1 MRTSWIVLLLIAACH
16 RAPPATGT
24 SVQAEPTL
32 SEPSKAAALRDLRQ
46 NIAAVR
52 AAIANQQSPVYATDK
67 LLLAA
72 RELGGEKDD
81 GVLRL
86 LAEAET
92 VYGHDAPVAWADTK
106 LADAAAHPAAKAD
119 DCATARQMLDRV
131 SGKYKDD
138 AQVLAI
144 VQRVKASCPRVRSAG
159 GSSSSGGGGTR
170 IDRGSSSGPNRA
182 AQRDDCRRRCDDAAF
197 SCRASCQYCGSCTT
211 DKTWEWCNATCNNCK
226 QGCEQNEKFCRAAC
240 GD

>member
-1 MRTSWIVLLLIAACH
+1 MPTRCWIALLLLAACH
-16 RAPPATGT
+16 RAPTAG
-24 SVQAEPTL
+24 SKVKAEPTL

-46 NIAAVR
+46 ELVAAR
-52 AAIANQQSPVYATDK
+52 AAIANRQSPVYASDK
-67 LLLAA
+67 LALAA

-81 GVLRL
+81 GVVAL

-92 VYGHDAPVAWADTK
+92 VYGHDAPVAWADAK
-106 LADAAAHPAAKAD
+106 LADAAAHPAAKLD
-119 DCATARQMLDRV
+119 DCAVARQMLDRV

-144 VQRVKASCPRVRSAG
+144 VQRVKASCPRQRAG
-159 GSSSSGGGGTR
+159 GGSSSGGGGSR
-170 IDRGSSSGPNRA
+170 VDRGASAAPNRA

-197 SCRASCQYCGSCTT
+197 HCRASCQYCGSCTT

-226 QGCEQNEKFCRAAC
+226 QGCEQSENFCRAAC